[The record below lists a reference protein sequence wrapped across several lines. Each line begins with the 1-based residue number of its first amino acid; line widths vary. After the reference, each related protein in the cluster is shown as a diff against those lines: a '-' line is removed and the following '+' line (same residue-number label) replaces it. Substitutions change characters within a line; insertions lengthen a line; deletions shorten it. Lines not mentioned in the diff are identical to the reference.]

1 MIRSFETHRIREY
14 RELSSS
20 LWNFYTLG
28 ANETAEGKGA
38 GLSVPVPSCWET
50 YPQTLTYR
58 GKACY
63 ERTFEAGG
71 NIRLSF
77 EGVSHTAAVFL
88 DGKQVASHYNAFT
101 PFEAVVP
108 GLNKGLHR
116 LKVVAENS
124 YSPDSTLHFPNDYQ
138 SYGGISRGVM
148 LELLPDTYIT
158 QMHFTPVRREDAWH
172 GHVKLSLRNLSD
184 QDFSGTV
191 ELSLAQ
197 AEYHDT
203 ADRTHEGQ
211 GHTQEHSA
219 CTLDEP
225 CCTQERSDRMLDD
238 PCCTQ
243 HIHIPAGS
251 AAVIQIDDLP
261 FPGVKSWSVES
272 PVLYFLSA
280 VLKNAEGVM
289 LDDLID
295 RIGFREFKTEGS
307 RLLLNGK
314 PFQIRGLCRHEDH
327 PDYGCAI
334 PFQEMYRD
342 LALMKDLG
350 ANAVRTVHYPNDQL
364 FLDLCDELGMLV
376 WEEGHARALSEEQM
390 RHPLFMKQSTD
401 GIREMIGAHYN
412 HPSICIWGF
421 LNECASDTPYGKE
434 CYRQHYD
441 LVRSLDNSRP
451 CSFSSCQK
459 GTDICLGIPD
469 IVSFNI
475 YPEWYEDKPAAEYL
489 DWLLSWI
496 DHDTEGAGRPFLI
509 TEIGAGAVY
518 GYRTPYRV
526 KWSEEY
532 QAQAVKD
539 QLRAVLD
546 NPRCSGVFI
555 WQFCDV
561 RVSDEW
567 FFSRPRTMNN
577 KGIVDEYR
585 RPKLAYDVVKKIF
598 QG

>member
-1 MIRSFETHRIREY
+1 MIRAFEVHKIRRY
-14 RELSSS
+14 QELSSA
-20 LWNFYTLG
+20 LWRFRTLE
-28 ANETAEGKGA
+28 ANEADCAGTA
-38 GLSVPVPSCWET
+38 VPVPSCWET

-71 NIRLSF
+71 NIRLAF
-77 EGVSHTAAVFL
+77 EGVSHTASVFL

-101 PFEAVVP
+101 PFETVVP
-108 GLNKGLHR
+108 GLEKGLHR
-116 LKVVAENS
+116 LKVVADNS

-191 ELSLAQ
+191 ELMLTQ
-197 AEYHDT
+197 AEYLNL
-203 ADRTHEGQ
+203 G
-211 GHTQEHSA
+211 G
-219 CTLDEP
+219 
-225 CCTQERSDRMLDD
+225 CTQERSDRMLDD
-238 PCCTQ
+238 RCCTQ
-243 HIHIPAGS
+243 HVHIPAGS
-251 AAVIQIDDLP
+251 NAVIQIDDLP
-261 FPGVKSWSVES
+261 FPGVKSWSVER
-272 PVLYFLSA
+272 PVLYYLSA
-280 VLKNAEGVM
+280 VLKSETGSPV
-289 LDDLID
+289 DDLID

-307 RLLLNGK
+307 RLLLNGE

-342 LALMKDLG
+342 LSLMKDLG
-350 ANAVRTVHYPNDQL
+350 ANAVRTVHYPNDRL

-475 YPEWYEDKPAAEYL
+475 YPEWYEDKPSAAYL

-532 QAQAVKD
+532 QAQAIES
-539 QLRAVLD
+539 QLSAVL
-546 NPRCSGVFI
+546 NNKRCSGVFI

-585 RPKLAYDVVKKIF
+585 RPKLACDVVKKIF
-598 QG
+598 RG